1 MSGNFDVDVR
11 QIQQVA
17 KDWTAETEAMGKL
30 PGQLSGIEGH
40 LSSLLEH
47 SFLQD
52 LFDPAAEVI
61 QTGIWFAL
69 RDSLKKASGELNT
82 LVQQLQED
90 SQLLNRCSIEY
101 QIADDAAAN
110 HITDIQAALG
120 SNAPGSVQI
129 RALLNQ
135 LGGSD
140 QSTAQAAAQAL
151 VGTPIGGG
159 ATTTA
164 GVEVGSGA
172 GDGAGAR
179 TSGGNGGGS
188 GTGSSGGGGATV
200 TSGGGEGAGA
210 SAGGGGGTGASG
222 GGEASGGSTGT
233 AGGGGI
239 KNTTGGSWGTSGNWT
254 SGIHGPRTGQGMQT
268 KLPSYSKLSPARQQ
282 IMSNMVARVDHKV
295 GYSQSADTDGYR
307 DDCSGSVSA
316 AWGLAKPGEDC
327 RGLMSSSTSHRI
339 SKDDLQP
346 GDALIAADH
355 VVLFGGWANQA
366 HTEYYA
372 LEDNGSQ
379 GSVGHVIPYPYY
391 SENGRTP
398 GGTYEPYRKNGL
410 S

>member
-1 MSGNFDVDVR
+1 MSGNFDVDVQ

-17 KDWTAETEAMGKL
+17 KDWTAETDAMGRL
-30 PGQLSGIEGH
+30 PGQLSSIEGH

-52 LFDPAAEVI
+52 IFNPAAEIV

-82 LVQQLQED
+82 LVRQLQED
-90 SQLLNRCSIEY
+90 AQLLNRCSIEY

-110 HITDIQAALG
+110 HITDIQAALS
-120 SNAPGSVQI
+120 SNAPGSAQI

-140 QSTAQAAAQAL
+140 QGTAEQAAQGL
-151 VGTPIGGG
+151 VGTPGGG
-159 ATTTA
+159 GSTTTA
-164 GVEVGSGA
+164 GTGTGTGTGGSA
-172 GDGAGAR
+172 T
-179 TSGGNGGGS
+179 TSGG
-188 GTGSSGGGGATV
+188 SGGGGGTV
-200 TSGGGEGAGA
+200 TSGGG
-210 SAGGGGGTGASG
+210 GGGGSAGASG
-222 GGEASGGSTGT
+222 GGGSGGSTG
-233 AGGGGI
+233 GGGGGGGVT
-239 KNTTGGSWGTSGNWT
+239 NTSGGAWGTTGNWT
-254 SGIHGPRTGQGMQT
+254 AGIHGPRTGAGMQT
-268 KLPSYSKLSPARQQ
+268 KLPDYSKLSPARQQ
-282 IMSNMVARVDHKV
+282 VMSNMVARVDHKV

-316 AWGLAKPGEDC
+316 AWGLAKPGTDC

-355 VVLFGGWANQA
+355 VVLFGGWANSA

-391 SENGRTP
+391 WENGKTP